1 MQVSH
6 ISSISVC
13 VSSAPR
19 GSNEISQIS
28 IKFTL
33 CRKRTD
39 AHDPNEMSIFVSEF
53 GRVPSFPTRGSD
65 IFRRDPERW
74 FRRLAYGTS
83 LIRPP

>member
-1 MQVSH
+1 MRFLRSK
-6 ISSISVC
+6 IK
-13 VSSAPR
+13 R
-19 GSNEISQIS
+19 NSQIL
-28 IKFTL
+28 IKFTP
-33 CRKRTD
+33 RTKRTD
-39 AHDPNEMSIFVSEF
+39 AHEMSIFVSEF